1 MSRFKAIAF
10 DLDGVILES
19 VAIKLEAMQVL
30 FAGHEAHL
38 AEIAAL
44 HERHAGIS
52 RYVKFDA
59 IYRDILDTPLA
70 PEARDELGR
79 KFSNLVVEKVLA
91 CPFVPGAREFLEA
104 HHRSTP
110 LFVVS
115 GTPDEELA
123 AIVSGRGLAPYFKGV
138 YGTGRGKAEILRSIL
153 ANLTCTARDLVF
165 VGDGLTDFEAARA
178 VAVPFVGRVREGE
191 DSPFPAST
199 AIVLDLTELDKALEN
214 VTTFPLE
221 TVSPSCSS

>member
-1 MSRFKAIAF
+1 VSRFKAIAF

-123 AIVSGRGLAPYFKGV
+123 AIVAGRGLTPYFMDV
-138 YGTGRGKAEILRSIL
+138 YGSGRGKAEILGTIL
-153 ANLTCTARDLVF
+153 EDLSCAARDLVF
-165 VGDGLTDFEAARA
+165 IGDGLTDFEAARA
-178 VAVPFVGRVREGE
+178 VCVSFVGRVREGE

-199 AIVLDLTELDKALEN
+199 ALVSDLTGLDHALDRAG
-214 VTTFPLE
+214 L
-221 TVSPSCSS
+221 VSVEPRP